1 MKKTL
6 VAMAALAVVGAA
18 SAQSSVTL
26 YGAMDAA
33 FSGVNGDTANRIGL
47 ISSGIGSSKLGFMGT
62 EDLGGGL
69 KANFK
74 IEGFVNSDNGAG
86 NGTNT
91 NNQASGGGVVQNQNG
106 TAAAALAPAGAQG
119 FTFNRFAY
127 VGLSGGWGEVRLG
140 NDYIST
146 FLIQVSVDPMG
157 TNGVSDGLRML
168 AQGARATGQATL
180 ANARNA
186 IGYTT
191 PVIAGGLTANVQFWF
206 GENASNGAGAGASD
220 SGNGYALSA
229 RYGNGPI
236 FVGLGTQT
244 TRGTFAAAAGSVV
257 AVPTAVP
264 PVAAAAGTLATT
276 GDFTSSSLA
285 ASYDFGMAKVTYTF
299 SRESVND
306 NGALGQQL
314 TNVTNHLG
322 LVVPFGATNVKAVYA
337 RSTFNTGAAGAADTI
352 GTMIGLGAD
361 YALSKRTKLYATVA
375 RVSNDGVSVFSTG
388 GLAGGMNA
396 TGGATTAY
404 MIGAFHAF

>member
-6 VAMAALAVVGAA
+6 VALAALAVVGAA

-33 FSGVNGDTANRIGL
+33 FTGVNGDTANRIGML
-47 ISSGIGSSKLGFMGT
+47 SSGIGSSKLGFTGT

-74 IEGFVNSDNGAG
+74 IEGAVNADSGAG
-86 NGTNT
+86 SGTNT
-91 NNQASGGGVVQNQNG
+91 NNQASG
-106 TAAAALAPAGAQG
+106 AAAAAAGGQG
-119 FTFNRFAY
+119 FTFNRFSY

-168 AQGARATGQATL
+168 AQGARASGQATL

-244 TRGTFAAAAGSVV
+244 TRGTASA
-257 AVPTAVP
+257 T
-264 PVAAAAGTLATT
+264 TT

-299 SRESVND
+299 SREAVND
-306 NGALGQQL
+306 FAAVGTQL

-375 RVSNDGVSVFSTG
+375 RVSNDGASVFSTG

>member
-6 VAMAALAVVGAA
+6 VALAALAVVGAA

-33 FSGVNGDTANRIGL
+33 FTGVNGDTANRIGML
-47 ISSGIGSSKLGFMGT
+47 SSGIGSSKLGFTGT

-74 IEGFVNSDNGAG
+74 IEGAVNADSGAG
-86 NGTNT
+86 SGTNT
-91 NNQASGGGVVQNQNG
+91 NNQASG
-106 TAAAALAPAGAQG
+106 AAAAAAGGQG
-119 FTFNRFAY
+119 FTFNRFSY

-168 AQGARATGQATL
+168 AQGARASGQATL

-244 TRGTFAAAAGSVV
+244 TRGTASA
-257 AVPTAVP
+257 T
-264 PVAAAAGTLATT
+264 TT

-299 SRESVND
+299 SREAVND
-306 NGALGQQL
+306 FAAVGTQL

>member
-6 VAMAALAVVGAA
+6 VALAALAVVGAA

-26 YGAMDAA
+26 YGTMDAA
-33 FSGVNGDTANRIGL
+33 FTGVNGDTANRMGML
-47 ISSGIGSSKLGFMGT
+47 SSGIASSKLGFTGT

-74 IEGFVNSDNGAG
+74 IEGSVNADSGAG
-86 NGTNT
+86 AGTNT
-91 NNQASGGGVVQNQNG
+91 NNQASG
-106 TAAAALAPAGAQG
+106 AAPALAGGQG
-119 FTFNRFAY
+119 LTFNRFSY

-157 TNGVSDGLRML
+157 TNGVSDALRML
-168 AQGARATGQATL
+168 AQGARVTGQATL
-180 ANARNA
+180 ANARNS

-191 PVIAGGLTANVQFWF
+191 PVIAGGLTANVQYWM
-206 GENASNGAGAGASD
+206 GENASNGAGAAASG
-220 SGNGYALSA
+220 SGDGYAISA

-244 TRGTFAAAAGSVV
+244 TRGTASA
-257 AVPTAVP
+257 T
-264 PVAAAAGTLATT
+264 TT

-285 ASYDFGMAKVTYTF
+285 ASYNFGMAKVTYTF
-299 SRESVND
+299 SREAIDSPFGVA
-306 NGALGQQL
+306 GTQL

-322 LVVPFGATNVKAVYA
+322 LVVPFGATNLKAVYG
-337 RSTFNTGAAGAADTI
+337 RSTMNTGAAVNPETV

-375 RVSNDGVSVFSTG
+375 RVSNDGVTQFTTG
-388 GLAGGMNA
+388 GLAGGVNA

-404 MIGAFHAF
+404 MIGASHTF

>member
-1 MKKTL
+1 
-6 VAMAALAVVGAA
+6 MAALAVVGAA

-26 YGAMDAA
+26 YGAVDTAL
-33 FSGVNGDTANRIGL
+33 SGTTVDGGANRIGL
-47 ISSGIGSSKLGFMGT
+47 INSGFGSSKLGFMGT

-74 IEGFVNSDNGAG
+74 LEGGLNSDWGG
-86 NGTNT
+86 GKGSNT
-91 NNQASGGGVVQNQNG
+91 NNQASG
-106 TAAAALAPAGAQG
+106 AAAAAGGGQG
-119 FTFNRFAY
+119 LVFGRFAY

-168 AQGARATGQATL
+168 AQGARASGQATL

-244 TRGTFAAAAGSVV
+244 TRGTASA
-257 AVPTAVP
+257 T
-264 PVAAAAGTLATT
+264 TT

-299 SRESVND
+299 SREAVND
-306 NGALGQQL
+306 FAAVGTQL

>member
-1 MKKTL
+1 
-6 VAMAALAVVGAA
+6 MAALAVVGAA

-26 YGAMDAA
+26 YGTMDAA
-33 FSGVNGDTANRIGL
+33 LTGVNGDTFNRIGML
-47 ISSGIGSSKLGFMGT
+47 SSGIASSKLGFTGT

-74 IEGFVNSDNGAG
+74 IEGAVNADSGAG
-86 NGTNT
+86 SATNT
-91 NNQASGGGVVQNQNG
+91 NNQASGGGVVQNQAGN
-106 TAAAALAPAGAQG
+106 AAGLAAAGAQG
-119 FTFNRFAY
+119 LTFNRFAY

-157 TNGVSDGLRML
+157 TNGVSDALRML
-168 AQGARATGQATL
+168 AQGARVTGQATL
-180 ANARNA
+180 ANARNS

-191 PVIAGGLTANVQFWF
+191 PVIAGGLTANLQYWM
-206 GENASNGAGAGASD
+206 GENASNAANSDAGT
-220 SGNGYALSA
+220 GYSLSA

-244 TRGTFAAAAGSVV
+244 TRGTAALG
-257 AVPTAVP
+257 TA
-264 PVAAAAGTLATT
+264 TSLQTT
-276 GDFTSSSLA
+276 GDFTSSTLA

-299 SRESVND
+299 SREAIDGPFGVA
-306 NGALGQQL
+306 GTQL

-322 LVVPFGATNVKAVYA
+322 LVVPFGATNLKAVYA
-337 RSTFNTGAAGAADTI
+337 RSTMNTGAAVNPETV

-375 RVSNDGVSVFSTG
+375 RVSNDGVSQFSTG